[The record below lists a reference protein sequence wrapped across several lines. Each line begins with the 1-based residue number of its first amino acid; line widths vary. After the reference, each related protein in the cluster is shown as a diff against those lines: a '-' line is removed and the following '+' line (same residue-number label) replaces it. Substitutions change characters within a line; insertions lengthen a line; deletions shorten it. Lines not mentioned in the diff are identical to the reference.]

1 MNSTII
7 GRIFPAGGDAKF
19 GLWCDF
25 LVMWGIILPLSYLR
39 AFVWQVRPI
48 ILFAVISLDEM
59 IKLPAAAI
67 RTANTSG

>member
-1 MNSTII
+1 M
-7 GRIFPAGGDAKF
+7 
-19 GLWCDF
+19 
-25 LVMWGIILPLSYLR
+25 SYLR